1 MHNASQVVSRSTSGL
16 ASATCSHSKNNT
28 DVTRKVRGAYT
39 NGQASCSATRS
50 TARPGTG
57 KHIRY
62 GTKNANKQ
70 ITIIP
75 FPAEAESGPASEL
88 RPGQPDLRLALRRSR
103 PVYDPYEKDSVRK
116 YETVNFVD
124 KE

>member
-1 MHNASQVVSRSTSGL
+1 MHNASQVVSRCTTGL

-57 KHIRY
+57 KLIRY
-62 GTKNANKQ
+62 GTKNNKQ
-70 ITIIP
+70 ITVIP
-75 FPAEAESGPASEL
+75 FMADAEPGAN
-88 RPGQPDLRLALRRSR
+88 GQPDLRLALRRSR
-103 PVYDPYEKDSVRK
+103 PRYDPYEKDSVRK
-116 YETVNFVD
+116 YDTVNFVD
-124 KE
+124 KEQ